1 MMKPLEQ
8 YEVRYTDAKEIYLGI
23 SLNVIENE
31 LVKEYSV
38 LFTYDSM
45 VACNKFWNQ
54 DEEFIKSLYT
64 NLDQIYNNDFL
75 RSKLQVPIKLSR
87 YINTNDIINNDPLFV
102 LDDCN
107 YLLERNGH
115 GYINRIYCR
124 DEVTNDLLLNTG
136 VEYSDKTIIYY
147 NEDFKEE
154 AYGLLELDGKRVVR
168 KEYVLDRAKY
178 SEQLFDYDDKLHEC
192 KIYEGLKAGQ
202 VKCDDKWR
210 ELYSIT
216 YKTGHSF
223 DDNYIS
229 CINKRIYI
237 DKNRYIELTKT
248 NKQY

>member
-1 MMKPLEQ
+1 MMKPLEE

-38 LFTYDSM
+38 LFTYDSIA
-45 VACNKFWNQ
+45 ACNKFFNE
-54 DEEFIKSLYT
+54 DEENIIRLYRH
-64 NLDQIYNNDFL
+64 LDQIYDNDFL

-87 YINTNDIINNDPLFV
+87 YIMANNIINADLLYV
-102 LDDCN
+102 LDDSK
-107 YLLERNGH
+107 YLLEHNGY

-124 DEVTNDLLLNTG
+124 DEITNDLLLNTG
-136 VEYSDKTIIYY
+136 IEYSDKTMIYY

-154 AYGLLELDGKRVVR
+154 TYAILELDGKRVVR
-168 KEYVLDRAKY
+168 KEYVFDRVKD
-178 SEQLFDYDDKLHEC
+178 SEQLIDYDDEHHEC
-192 KIYEGLKAGQ
+192 KLYEGFKAGQ

-210 ELYSIT
+210 ELYSVT

-223 DDNYIS
+223 DNNYIS
-229 CINKRIYI
+229 CINKRIYL
-237 DKNRYIELTKT
+237 DNNRYIELTKT